1 MFGRIGIWELLLI
14 LAIVILIFGT
24 KKMRTLGGDLGSA
37 LKNFRSSMREGDAG
51 EKSGEQKPDDGTS
64 LPDASGKSS
73 SSDRKPDA

>member
-37 LKNFRSSMREGDAG
+37 LKNFRSSMREGDTG
-51 EKSGEQKPDDGTS
+51 EKSGEQKSDDGTS

-73 SSDRKPDA
+73 SDRKPDA